1 MSKKNDTWMPL
12 YIGDY
17 LADTS
22 RLSTEQHGAYLLLLM
37 DYWRNGPPLDD
48 DEELANI
55 TKLPLPQW
63 RKHAA
68 KLRAMFEC
76 VDGRLVQRRAEKER
90 EKAGMVSGKRSQ
102 AGKGGAEARWGTAGG
117 DGAKTRSERL
127 AEARAKGR
135 HTKAEWDAL
144 QWATGYKCVCCG
156 ISASELEGG
165 VLTKDHIVPIY
176 RGGSDSIENI
186 QPSCR
191 NCNSRKGDDC
201 QDLRETSSPGWRERL
216 AKRLANARQTPGPS
230 HSHSEHT
237 DTEDFTRHGA
247 GPSEDLTEGHLPTR
261 AGLLCRKLGQAGI
274 ANRNPGHAGL
284 QALLEAGAT
293 DEEFLGLAQ
302 QALGKRDPFGWLLG
316 AVAGQRQDAAQLAKG
331 LHRGPMHAP
340 PRTPTAAE
348 QRVLQACPELAAP
361 HLRPVATPPPF
372 IDNEVPRAP
381 PRILG

>member
-1 MSKKNDTWMPL
+1 MTKKNDTWMPL

-102 AGKGGAEARWGTAGG
+102 AGKAGAEARWGKKPGKT
-117 DGAKTRSERL
+117 DGKSM
-127 AEARAKGR
+127 
-135 HTKAEWDAL
+135 
-144 QWATGYKCVCCG
+144 
-156 ISASELEGG
+156 
-165 VLTKDHIVPIY
+165 
-176 RGGSDSIENI
+176 
-186 QPSCR
+186 
-191 NCNSRKGDDC
+191 
-201 QDLRETSSPGWRERL
+201 
-216 AKRLANARQTPGPS
+216 ANAMANASQNDGPS
-230 HSHSEHT
+230 HSHSEAIE
-237 DTEDFTRHGA
+237 TEDCTRHGA
-247 GPSEDLTEGHLPTR
+247 GRAEDPPEGRAPTR
-261 AGLLCRKLGQAGI
+261 AGLLCCKLGKAGI

-284 QALLEAGAT
+284 QVLLEAGAT
-293 DEEFLGLAQ
+293 DDEFLGLAP

-331 LHRGPMHAP
+331 LHRGPMNAP
-340 PRTPTAAE
+340 LRTPTAAE

-361 HLRPVATPPPF
+361 HLRPVATPSPF